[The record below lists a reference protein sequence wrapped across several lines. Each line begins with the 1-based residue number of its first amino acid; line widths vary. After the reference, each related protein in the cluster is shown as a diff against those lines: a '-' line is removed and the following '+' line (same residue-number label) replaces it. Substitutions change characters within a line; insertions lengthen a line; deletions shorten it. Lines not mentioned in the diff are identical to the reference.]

1 MEIILDEKIQE
12 YVKDN
17 NIKRIVL
24 NNRNLKVWG
33 KQKPLPVV
41 SLKDPDPHRGYNL
54 FILDGDIEVYID
66 ETIPLDKEK
75 IVINYR
81 DLSDS

>member
-41 SLKDPDPHRGYNL
+41 A
-54 FILDGDIEVYID
+54 
-66 ETIPLDKEK
+66 
-75 IVINYR
+75 
-81 DLSDS
+81 